1 MATNKSVTQKNKQP
15 PSGEAPIVVVP
26 KDLVEL
32 GRIIGGHGIRGWVK
46 IQPYSAESDAM
57 SVAKQWWLAPAAS
70 PINSPDQFGSF
81 PKPQPFVVSWAKPHG
96 NLFLAALKEVTD
108 RNASEALKGHSIF
121 VSRQLFPRLELDEY
135 YWVDLMACLV
145 MTDASG
151 DLVRLGVVQ
160 DILDNPAHAILVVKR
175 QCFDQDSGTWEDQL
189 DAKGRPLTSM
199 IPFVG
204 AHIASVD
211 LAARSIFTHWPAD
224 F

>member
-1 MATNKSVTQKNKQP
+1 MATDKSVTQKNKQP
-15 PSGEAPIVVVP
+15 LSGKSLTNDVP
-26 KDLVEL
+26 DDLVEL
-32 GRIIGGHGIRGWVK
+32 GRITGGHGIRGWVK

-57 SVAKQWWLAPAAS
+57 SVAKQWWLARPAS
-70 PINSPDQFGSF
+70 PLNSPDHSGHL
-81 PKPQPFVVSWAKPHG
+81 PKPQPFAVSWAKPHG

-108 RNASEALKGHSIF
+108 RNASDALKGHSIF

-135 YWVDLMACLV
+135 YWVDLMSCVV

-151 DLVRLGVVQ
+151 DVLRLGVVQ
-160 DILDNPAHAILVVKR
+160 DILDNPAHAILSVKR
-175 QCFDQDSGTWEDQL
+175 QCFDEESGIWVDQL
-189 DAKGRPLTSM
+189 DAKGRPLTSL

-211 LAARSIFTHWPAD
+211 LAARSIVTHWPAD